1 MRPGLTDPTLD
12 SQRIFRGLLEAV
24 SRPGRIVDV
33 AGAVEGPAPLHPAA
47 AAVCLTLLD
56 FETPLWLDGAAAR
69 PDVLEWLR
77 FHCGAPVVVR
87 PEAARFALVADP
99 SAMPA
104 LQAFDAGTA
113 EYPDRAA
120 TVIVQARALL
130 GGVGRR
136 LAGPG
141 IEREARLDVD
151 GVPEAFWIWLRDNH
165 AAFPRGVDTV
175 LTAGRMIAAL
185 PRTTRVEA

>member
-24 SRPGRIVDV
+24 SHPGRIVDV
-33 AGAVEGPAPLHPAA
+33 AGDVEGPAPLHPAA
-47 AAVCLTLLD
+47 MAVCLTLLD

-104 LQAFDAGTA
+104 LQAFDAGA
-113 EYPDRAA
+113 PEYPDRST
-120 TVIVQARALL
+120 TVIVQARTLL
-130 GGVGRR
+130 GGVGWR
-136 LAGPG
+136 LTGPG
-141 IEREARLDVD
+141 IEGETRLDVD
-151 GVPEAFWIWLRDNH
+151 GVPETFRGWLRDNH